1 MGILG
6 YLETN
11 LFRAQRLRLSAAWA
25 PVPMLGVGEKAGCGG
40 SREYAA
46 AGDNP
51 LSPTL
56 AFKEFEKYNTDITPY
71 IDG

>member
-1 MGILG
+1 
-6 YLETN
+6 
-11 LFRAQRLRLSAAWA
+11 
-25 PVPMLGVGEKAGCGG
+25 MLGVGEKAGCGG